1 MQFQQATVIE
11 NPAAGAPPAWRA
23 FASPTCTKPMSP
35 APHGEVVNRGS
46 IGAAPKAHSDD
57 DDDTNIHHDTNGPR
71 GVDSPQTYEEVSGR
85 C

>member
-1 MQFQQATVIE
+1 
-11 NPAAGAPPAWRA
+11 
-23 FASPTCTKPMSP
+23 MSP

-46 IGAAPKAHSDD
+46 IGAASKAHSDDDD